1 MDKKEEIKKQILEEF
16 KDINYY
22 YNNAS
27 KYDTLKRLLDELT
40 EAEKKEEDLQIW
52 ITI

>member
-1 MDKKEEIKKQILEEF
+1 MNKKEEIKKQILEEF

-22 YNNAS
+22 YNDS
-27 KYDTLKRLLDELT
+27 TKYDTLKRLLDELT
-40 EAEKKEEDLQIW
+40 EAEKKEEDLQLW